1 MTGALISAVVTLVLA
16 LGSAIAW
23 WVKRRDT
30 KSDPIPRS
38 AAEVA
43 MSRQALGIIQA
54 SAKRLE
60 EDVKRLSA
68 DREADR
74 LARETDRCRI
84 DALEAGMA
92 ELRSSWT
99 TWYSDLRDRWH
110 HHREQPNPPAPPHLD

>member
-1 MTGALISAVVTLVLA
+1 MTGAIISAVVTLVLA

-30 KSDPIPRS
+30 KADPIPRS

-60 EDVKRLSA
+60 ADVKRLSE
-68 DREADR
+68 DREA
-74 LARETDRCRI
+74 DRCRI
-84 DALEAGMA
+84 DALEASMHD
-92 ELRSSWT
+92 LRSSWT

-110 HHREQPNPPAPPHLD
+110 HHREQPNPPSPPQLD